1 MRGRGLWR
9 NLLIAFFSMGMVAV
23 IGYIDQLTGAEIS
36 FSIFY
41 LLPVAF
47 AFWQGGTWPGV
58 ATVAAGTAAWLIA
71 DLFTGHQY
79 THPVIPYWNA
89 LMRGFIFLAV
99 GILLRR
105 LKNALDK
112 ETRLATRD
120 ALTGIGNWRHF
131 EAVAA
136 RELGRAKRTGKPL
149 SVAYIDL
156 DDFKT
161 VNDRLGHQAGDALL
175 VSVASTLQES
185 VRTFDC
191 VARLGGDEFI
201 VLMPETDR
209 KGARAVIERV
219 RTLLHNYFE
228 EERLP
233 STLSIGLATFVDV
246 PASIDVMIKSADDL
260 MYRVKKSGKD
270 SVAALSIREKKR

>member
-1 MRGRGLWR
+1 
-9 NLLIAFFSMGMVAV
+9 MGMVAV

-47 AFWQGGTWPGV
+47 AFWQGETWPGV

-71 DLFTGHQY
+71 DLFTGRHY

-89 LMRGFIFLAV
+89 LMRGFIFLVV
-99 GILLRR
+99 GILLQR
-105 LKNALDK
+105 LKRALDK

-131 EAVAA
+131 EAVAV

-156 DDFKT
+156 DDFKK

-175 VSVASTLQES
+175 VSVASTLQDS

-209 KGARAVIERV
+209 EGARAVIERI
-219 RTLLHNYFE
+219 RTLLHNYLE

-233 STLSIGLATFVDV
+233 STLSIGLVTYVDV
-246 PASIDVMIKSADDL
+246 PTSIDVMIKSADDL

-270 SVAALSIREKKR
+270 SVAALSVQERKR

>member
-1 MRGRGLWR
+1 MS
-9 NLLIAFFSMGMVAV
+9 LLIAFVSLGMVAA
-23 IGYIDQLTGAEIS
+23 IGYVDHLTGVEIS

-47 AFWQGGTWPGV
+47 AFWRGGTGPGV
-58 ATVAAGTAAWLIA
+58 AAAAAGAAAWLIA
-71 DLFTGHQY
+71 DLSAGHQY

-89 LMRGFIFLAV
+89 LMRGLIFLAV
-99 GILLRR
+99 GMLFQR
-105 LKNALDK
+105 LKRALDR

-131 EAVAA
+131 EAVAG
-136 RELGRAKRTGKPL
+136 RELGRAKRSGKPL

-175 VSVASTLQES
+175 VSVASTLQDS

-209 KGARAVIERV
+209 EGARVVVERM
-219 RTLLHNYFE
+219 RTLLHKFLE
-228 EERLP
+228 EGQWS
-233 STLSIGLATFVDV
+233 STLSVGLVTFVSV
-246 PASIDVMIKSADDL
+246 PTSIDEMIRTADDL
-260 MYRVKKSGKD
+260 MYSAKRGGKN
-270 SVAALSIREKKR
+270 SVAELIVQSK